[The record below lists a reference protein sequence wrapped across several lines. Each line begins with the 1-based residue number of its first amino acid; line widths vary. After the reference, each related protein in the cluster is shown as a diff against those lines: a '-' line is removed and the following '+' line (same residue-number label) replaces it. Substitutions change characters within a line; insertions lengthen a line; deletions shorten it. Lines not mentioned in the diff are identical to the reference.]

1 MKYYKIMEPMEKFK
15 TLTNRTKLFA
25 VRVKEFEAKL
35 QELKNM
41 NPPIASTSNFD
52 AYNSEDDKKLLTK
65 AVRKFEKFQHIRQ
78 GHNVSDSSD
87 SESTT
92 TETLATQSS
101 AQSSLTGVKI
111 NK

>member
-1 MKYYKIMEPMEKFK
+1 
-15 TLTNRTKLFA
+15 
-25 VRVKEFEAKL
+25 
-35 QELKNM
+35 M
-41 NPPIASTSNFD
+41 NPPVEPTSNYD

-65 AVRKFEKFQHIRQ
+65 AVRKFEKFQHIRY

-101 AQSSLTGVKI
+101 A
-111 NK
+111 